1 MLEQIESTIIAFLLG
16 SVLTYFGARGSKIL
30 KKIDC
35 LEVGVQA
42 ILRDRMTQIHKY
54 YLEKK
59 KPIPQR
65 EVESFEAMYTAYK
78 QLGGNSY
85 IEDVRHEVV
94 DVMPHE
100 AR

>member
-16 SVLTYFGARGSKIL
+16 SVLTYFGARWSKIL

>member
-16 SVLTYFGARGSKIL
+16 SALTYFGARWSKIL

-94 DVMPHE
+94 DVLPHE